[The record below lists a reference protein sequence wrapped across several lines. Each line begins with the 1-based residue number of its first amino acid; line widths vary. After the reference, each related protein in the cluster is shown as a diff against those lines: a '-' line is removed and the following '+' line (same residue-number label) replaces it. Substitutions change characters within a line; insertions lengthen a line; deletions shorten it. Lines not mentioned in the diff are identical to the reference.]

1 MLEFTAPKPLAQ
13 NGKGVSRD
21 GETETRESEG
31 KRTNK
36 IMSGRLL
43 YQHFS
48 QIFLGLASDPNFSS
62 VQRGTRPLP
71 LHSSKP
77 EKKVIR
83 EPQRGKASPPLASDL
98 SFSSFVLLSPHEY
111 LSVVMDR
118 SAGAGAGPGLLT
130 VEDLTGGGDRKR
142 KKRRMTSSPYHHLSS
157 TQVCS

>member
-21 GETETRESEG
+21 GETEMRESEE

-48 QIFLGLASDPNFSS
+48 QIFLGLASDPYFSS

-83 EPQRGKASPPLASDL
+83 EPQRGKASPSLASDL
-98 SFSSFVLLSPHEY
+98 SFSSFVLLFPHEY

-118 SAGAGAGPGLLT
+118 SAGAGAGPGPGLLT
-130 VEDLTGGGDRKR
+130 AEDLTGGGDR
-142 KKRRMTSSPYHHLSS
+142 KRRMTSSPYHHLSS

>member
-21 GETETRESEG
+21 GETETRESEE